1 MRITFGRIAVFVLAL
16 GLVSGCNR
24 HVESLDPVRELPTPL
39 DAPFNVS
46 VLIGDQAATLSWEM
60 GSVADVA
67 FFRIYVADS
76 LDGQYLFR
84 DTSATRTKVLKNLLY
99 NREYFFKVAAIRA
112 GGAEGLRSA
121 VVSVR
126 IPAAAI
132 VINDNKAFT
141 RVRSVGL
148 TLNAGLG
155 AAEFQLSEDSLFAST
170 PIQSFTTQTPFE
182 LSDGDGVKRVF
193 ARFYYNDGSSTNFAI
208 FDDITLD
215 TRARISTFS
224 FSPTTTLQ
232 TGDIITF
239 TLAAGEPGGTAQA
252 VFGREPNII
261 DLYDDGVSPDAA
273 ANDGVYTGRWTI
285 PLNTSATSA
294 EVEGKFTD
302 AAGNEATIAK
312 APALLTIHPTPQPVS
327 IVSTVALSTYQI
339 EVTWTLSTASNFM
352 SYRLYRGATANVT
365 TSSELLVTRD
375 PRSAVS
381 YTDTT
386 LDANTWYFYRVYVID
401 SFGVSAASNVDSART
416 LVNTAPDPVTLA
428 GSLSTDSSTFKLS
441 WTRSGEVDF
450 SSYRL
455 YRKDSPGVTTADQLV
470 QVINSVNTDNITDF
484 VPGPTTV
491 YYKIFVFDRHGLSS
505 GSNEIQ
511 LTK

>member
-1 MRITFGRIAVFVLAL
+1 MRSTSGRIAVFVLAL

-24 HVESLDPVRELPTPL
+24 HVESLDPVRELPAPL

-46 VLIGDQAATLSWEM
+46 ALIGNQAATLTWEM
-60 GSVADVA
+60 GSVAGVA
-67 FFRIYVADS
+67 YYRIFVADS
-76 LDGQYLFR
+76 FDGEYLLR
-84 DTSATRTKVLKNLLY
+84 DTSAARTKLLQNLLY
-99 NREYFFKVAAIRA
+99 NREYFFKVAAVRS
-112 GGAEGLRSA
+112 GGAEGLQSA

-126 IPAAAI
+126 VPAVSL
-132 VINDNKAFT
+132 VINDNSKFT
-141 RVRSVGL
+141 RLRSVGL
-148 TLNAGLG
+148 TMNAGLG
-155 AAEFQLSEDSLFAST
+155 AAEFQLSEDSLFALA
-170 PIQSFTTQTPFE
+170 PILAYATQAPFE

-215 TRARISTFS
+215 TRARISAFS
-224 FSPTTTLQ
+224 FAPTTTLQ
-232 TGDIITF
+232 TGDTITF
-239 TLAAGEPGGTAQA
+239 TLTANELDGKAQA
-252 VFGREPNII
+252 VFEGAPNI

-273 ANDGVYTGRWTI
+273 ADDGVYTGRYTI
-285 PLNTSATSA
+285 PVSVSAISA
-294 EVEGKFTD
+294 EVDGKFTD

-327 IVSTVALSTYQI
+327 IVSTVPLSTYQI
-339 EVTWTLSTASNFM
+339 EVVWTMSTASNFM

-365 TSSELLVTRD
+365 TSSELVVTRD

-381 YTDTT
+381 YTDTA
-386 LDANTWYFYRVYVID
+386 LDANTKYFYRVFVID

-455 YRKDSPGVTTADQLV
+455 YRKSSPGVTTSDQLV
-470 QVINSVNTDNITDF
+470 AIINNSNTDNSTDF

-505 GSNEIQ
+505 GSNEVQ